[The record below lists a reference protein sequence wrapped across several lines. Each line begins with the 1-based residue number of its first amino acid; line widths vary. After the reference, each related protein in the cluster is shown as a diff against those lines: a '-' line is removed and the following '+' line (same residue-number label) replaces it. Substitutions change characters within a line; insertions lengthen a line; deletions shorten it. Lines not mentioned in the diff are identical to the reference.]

1 MKFLLML
8 FADEKVGASF
18 PPEEMAK
25 AMDQMFAYQ
34 QTLERAGAFVATA
47 ALMPTWDARTIGL
60 DDGQIK
66 LHDGPYADTREQ
78 FGGYFISDAPCAGD
92 LSGRRPGYRECRRC
106 ARRRAGA
113 RSKSGP
119 TVRNSRHEDL
129 HGALYR
135 LGYVG

>member
-60 DDGQIK
+60 EDGQLK

-78 FGGYFISDAPCAGD
+78 FGGYFIIDAPDMDEAVRLAALCPAAGW
-92 LSGRRPGYRECRRC
+92 GKIEIRPYRPEF
-106 ARRRAGA
+106 A
-113 RSKSGP
+113 P
-119 TVRNSRHEDL
+119 
-129 HGALYR
+129 
-135 LGYVG
+135 